1 VKIPTATFVT
11 SRANLKTA
19 VEPALPEIAFG
30 GRSNVG
36 KSSLIN
42 SLLNRRKLA
51 LVSKTPGKTQLLN
64 YFLIDE
70 RFYFVDLPGYGFAR
84 VSKVTQ
90 RGWGKL
96 IEDYLRES
104 EQLRGV
110 IVILDSRRGVRDED
124 IELLNWLQTYERPFI
139 IVLTKIDKL
148 RPTEQRQTI
157 PRLSK
162 ELQSFNPTAILT
174 YSSLK
179 NTGRDNLWEAILSL
193 LAE

>member
-11 SRANLKTA
+11 SRADLKTSIK
-19 VEPALPEIAFG
+19 PALPEIAFS

-84 VSKVTQ
+84 VSKAMQ
-90 RGWGKL
+90 QNWGKFV
-96 IEDYLRES
+96 EGYLRES
-104 EQLRGV
+104 SELCGV
-110 IVILDSRRGVRDED
+110 IVILDSRRGTRDED
-124 IELLNWLQTYERPFI
+124 RELLKWLQTYERPFI
-139 IVLTKIDKL
+139 IVLTKLDKL

-157 PRLSK
+157 PRLRK

-174 YSSLK
+174 YSAPK
-179 NTGRDNLWEAILSL
+179 NQGRDDLWQAIYEL
-193 LAE
+193 LV